1 MALPIHELNRE
12 ELQEYV
18 IDLYYNQKKTFRQIQ
33 QIVRKSPRD
42 IKAILDKVNPDHSST
57 TASAS
62 SSSTSSQPS
71 QSQSQF
77 SKAYHKFSQGGTP
90 VQVAIEL
97 NLREKDVTDLYREY

>member
-1 MALPIHELNRE
+1 M
-12 ELQEYV
+12 
-18 IDLYYNQKKTFRQIQ
+18 
-33 QIVRKSPRD
+33 RKSPRD

-77 SKAYHKFSQGGTP
+77 SKAYHMFSQGGTP

-97 NLREKDVTDLYREY
+97 NLRENDVSELYIEYWTLSGIYELNQIYNEIKDDIWSV